1 MTFSKCGENRYKICR
16 ESGKEKKVA
25 RASTSV
31 GGSARLE
38 IYFPTKCRHRGL
50 AAPPAAGYDIPR
62 RVMHIRI
69 FPYIN
74 FIEVKVD
81 ACLLECA
88 DDHND
93 AWKC

>member
-1 MTFSKCGENRYKICR
+1 MP
-16 ESGKEKKVA
+16 GKRQRGGGGDRSSA
-25 RASTSV
+25 HLYSV
-31 GGSARLE
+31 GGFARLE
-38 IYFPTKCRHRGL
+38 IYFPTKCRRRGL

-81 ACLLECA
+81 ACLVEC
-88 DDHND
+88 
-93 AWKC
+93 CRRS

>member
-1 MTFSKCGENRYKICR
+1 MVKIGTRYA
-16 ESGKEKKVA
+16 GKAGARGKKVA
-25 RASTSV
+25 HLYSV
-31 GGSARLE
+31 GGFARLE

-50 AAPPAAGYDIPR
+50 AAPPAAGCDIPR

-81 ACLLECA
+81 ACLVEC
-88 DDHND
+88 
-93 AWKC
+93 CRRS